1 MEATGETK
9 EGKTKDGRKYSEF
22 SDGNTQGGL
31 KTHNVAM
38 QRVVLVGC
46 GFMGR
51 MHGTVYSI
59 LPNAEMVAAVDKDA
73 AQLNAFTE
81 KYGCAGYATL
91 EEALAKEECE
101 AVDITLPT
109 DLHRD
114 FAVTAARGGKHV
126 FCEKPMAR
134 TVEQAE
140 EMARV
145 CDENGVRLMIG
156 HCIRFWPEYALLKQL
171 AGSAG
176 VSMIPPKG
184 NERSESAPP
193 ALGLGK
199 LLSLNLTR
207 FGAFPSWSMDNWLA
221 DEDRSGGGVLD
232 MHIHDTD
239 YAHYIL
245 GTPDEMVSFGTV
257 DDKGPSFIFTTMRFS
272 QAVAH
277 LEGGWNLPPK
287 TPFRMTFR
295 AIFERGAVF
304 MDGGPMTIYEDG
316 KDPYVPEFPKMDV
329 QGGGNISD
337 LGGYYVELKYFIDR
351 LESGEPFEIVTPE
364 TSLQSLRTV
373 LEEIELMKA
382 HQ

>member
-1 MEATGETK
+1 
-9 EGKTKDGRKYSEF
+9 
-22 SDGNTQGGL
+22 
-31 KTHNVAM
+31 M

-73 AQLNAFTE
+73 AQLKAFTD
-81 KYGCAGYATL
+81 KYGCAGYSTL
-91 EEALAKEECE
+91 EEALANEDCE

-109 DLHRD
+109 DLHRE
-114 FAVTAARGGKHV
+114 FTVKAARAGKHV

-134 TVEQAE
+134 TVAQAE
-140 EMARV
+140 EMANA
-145 CDENGVRLMIG
+145 CEENGVRLMIG
-156 HCIRFWPEYALLKQL
+156 HCIRFWPEYALLKEL

-176 VSMIPPKG
+176 VSP
-184 NERSESAPP
+184 APN
-193 ALGLGK
+193 LGK

-207 FGAFPSWSMDNWLA
+207 FGAFPNWSMDNWLA

-239 YAHYIL
+239 YADYIL
-245 GTPDEMVSFGTV
+245 GTPDEMVSYGTV
-257 DDKGPSFIFTTMRFS
+257 DDKGPSFIFTTMRFG

-277 LEGGWNLPPK
+277 LEGGWNLPSK

-316 KDPYVPEFPKMDV
+316 KDPHVPEFPKMEI

-364 TSLQSLRTV
+364 SSLQSLRTV